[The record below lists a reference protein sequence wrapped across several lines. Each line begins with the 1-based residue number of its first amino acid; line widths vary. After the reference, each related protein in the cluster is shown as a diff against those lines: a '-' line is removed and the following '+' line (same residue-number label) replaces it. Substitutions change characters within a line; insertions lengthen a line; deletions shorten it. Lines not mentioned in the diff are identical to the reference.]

1 MYLWMKV
8 VECSPITESLSS
20 SNKMRGKNNSHE
32 FKQQPNKWL
41 GLMQS
46 SDPQKE
52 TKEIATSKSSCTE
65 RKWLENILRILAV
78 NFILARSV
86 SQDEGGLYSQ
96 N

>member
-1 MYLWMKV
+1 
-8 VECSPITESLSS
+8 
-20 SNKMRGKNNSHE
+20 MREKNNTHE

-52 TKEIATSKSSCTE
+52 TKEIPTSKSNCTE
-65 RKWLENILRILAV
+65 KRWLENILRILAV

-86 SQDEGGLYSQ
+86 SQNEGGLYSQ

>member
-20 SNKMRGKNNSHE
+20 SNKMREKNNTHE
-32 FKQQPNKWL
+32 FKQQPNKRL

-52 TKEIATSKSSCTE
+52 TKEIPTSKSNCTE
-65 RKWLENILRILAV
+65 KR
-78 NFILARSV
+78 
-86 SQDEGGLYSQ
+86 
-96 N
+96 